1 MNTQNTSL
9 PFSEV
14 FNIFIG
20 LRAKAVA
27 VSKSDYTMYSMRP
40 KLSSN
45 LRDFWQCIFDVA
57 RPSLPQFGD
66 SVRAIALAII
76 IASHLILICKRNPAE
91 TALAGFE
98 HPRSAPQHSVEIL
111 SVRVGCDVHVA
122 RPQFGDSLHATA
134 SVSIIATQ
142 LTCPKNNIRFS
153 LRFKENQ
160 AARRVRKACFFWPQE
175 LSPLLASST

>member
-9 PFSEV
+9 PFSDV

-98 HPRSAPQHSVEIL
+98 HPRSAPQHCFPGAQKQPCG
-111 SVRVGCDVHVA
+111 RCC
-122 RPQFGDSLHATA
+122 ATA
-134 SVSIIATQ
+134 VRSIRIFN
-142 LTCPKNNIRFS
+142 PYKRD
-153 LRFKENQ
+153 
-160 AARRVRKACFFWPQE
+160 VM
-175 LSPLLASST
+175 